1 MDVTHV
7 FAGVAVSGFAAAYRW
22 YVHLFGRA
30 ADMFP
35 TDGEAVWRLTTT
47 SSVYVVG
54 DVERAGNGLLTLASD
69 DLEGIANRLEAAGL
83 AFTWDSR
90 DTAPVKLMVTDDDG
104 NRIAFFQD
112 PALLAG

>member
-1 MDVTHV
+1 MEFAHT
-7 FAGVAVSGFAAAYRW
+7 FAGVAVSDFAAAYGW
-22 YVHLFGRA
+22 YVRLFGRA

-35 TDGEAVWRLTTT
+35 HDGEAVWRVTTS

-69 DLEGIANRLEAAGL
+69 DLDGL
-83 AFTWDSR
+83 ARRLQADGLALSWDSAGN
-90 DTAPVKLMVTDDDG
+90 APVRLVVRDGDG

-112 PALLAG
+112 PAAQVG